1 MVLRREIIECVKQ
14 YKYLGFFIT
23 TFSWSMSKM
32 TLAAQANKALGMLYM
47 YNYKCKGL
55 PHEMYLN
62 IFDKMI
68 LPILLYG
75 SEIWGFKYSDK
86 IEQVK
91 HIFCKKLLG
100 LSSNTV
106 NEIALGEMGRYPLA
120 VHHHLRCV
128 KYWLEILSMQS
139 GSHAIQ
145 PILTWQEHMAY
156 VCESY
161 VGTIRFSLCMCRRRR
176 RRFYFIYRDI

>member
-1 MVLRREIIECVKQ
+1 
-14 YKYLGFFIT
+14 
-23 TFSWSMSKM
+23 
-32 TLAAQANKALGMLYM
+32 M
-47 YNYKCKGL
+47 YNYKCNGL

-68 LPILLYG
+68 LPILLYS

-106 NEIALGEMGRYPLA
+106 NEAAPGEMGRYPLA
-120 VHHHLRCV
+120 VHHHL
-128 KYWLEILSMQS
+128 
-139 GSHAIQ
+139 
-145 PILTWQEHMAY
+145 
-156 VCESY
+156 
-161 VGTIRFSLCMCRRRR
+161 
-176 RRFYFIYRDI
+176 